1 MHKKAPRQV
10 INSKK
15 ILLLLIKN
23 SLISIILILF
33 MTSPLFGQ
41 SEDEKRFALRT
52 AFVVNALTY
61 NLDKQNSV
69 GFHFGQIPPT
79 KINLNNVETLEKNF
93 YGLNYA
99 YGFDCIN
106 CDSYFVVAILNN
118 GSSIIITDD
127 GSTYTYSGW
136 GLSLVGGYSWYFEND
151 ISVILGTGPSYSS
164 ESRESENI
172 KSDNGF
178 GTDAD
183 ERMEKIRFL
192 PLVPFF
198 LIGYSF

>member
-1 MHKKAPRQV
+1 M
-10 INSKK
+10 
-15 ILLLLIKN
+15 KN
-23 SLISIILILF
+23 FLISIILILF

-41 SEDEKRFALRT
+41 SDDEKRFAFRT
-52 AFVVNALTY
+52 AFVAHALTY
-61 NLDKQNSV
+61 NLDNQNGV
-69 GFHFGQIPPT
+69 GFHFGHFSTGINENNIDT
-79 KINLNNVETLEKNF
+79 IEKIF

-106 CDSYFVVAILNN
+106 CDSFFVATFLNN
-118 GSSIIITDD
+118 GSSIITTDD

-136 GLSLVGGYSWYFEND
+136 GLSIVGGYSWYFEND
-151 ISVILGTGPSYSS
+151 ISVILGTGPAYSN
-164 ESRESENI
+164 ENRESENI

>member
-1 MHKKAPRQV
+1 M
-10 INSKK
+10 
-15 ILLLLIKN
+15 KN
-23 SLISIILILF
+23 LLISIFVILF

-41 SEDEKRFALRT
+41 SDNEKRFAFRT
-52 AFVVNALTY
+52 AIVVNALTY

-79 KINLNNVETLEKNF
+79 EINLNNVETLEKNF

-106 CDSYFVVAILNN
+106 CDSYFLVTILNN

-136 GLSLVGGYSWYFEND
+136 GLSIIGGYSWYFEND
-151 ISVILGTGPSYSS
+151 ISVIIGTGPAYSN
-164 ESRESENI
+164 ENRESENI
-172 KSDNGF
+172 NSDNGF

-183 ERMEKIRFL
+183 ERIEKLRFL